1 MKVGVM
7 QELVEISRAVRD
19 NHLKKVE
26 LKLDNERVKELD
38 IQVLK
43 DIVRISKQKGE
54 IRLTMEEEIEDSK
67 VDEIIIV
74 LKSEGCQNTERSKQ
88 SVVFMKIERES

>member
-43 DIVRISKQKGE
+43 DIVRISK
-54 IRLTMEEEIEDSK
+54 
-67 VDEIIIV
+67 
-74 LKSEGCQNTERSKQ
+74 
-88 SVVFMKIERES
+88 